1 MLICQIDKR
10 TQALKIAANRSIA
23 HAHWEAILT
32 DKAKPVRRVIAD
44 HDDTGKAVITMDGPA
59 PQVIHR
65 AAANLTTTLVWTQ
78 DKTPADVDSKEDMGM
93 RQVAVA
99 PPANGHVCR
108 VVEFPPVKEGGEG
121 VDNAAMLKEMGIDQD
136 QTGGKPPRNP
146 FMHRTK
152 SIDYAIILE
161 GEIDM
166 LLDDSEVHLKQGDIL
181 VQKATNH
188 AWVNNGSVPC
198 RICFVLIDAV
208 EPQAWKLNPVA
219 GH

>member
-1 MLICQIDKR
+1 MADQ
-10 TQALKIAANRSIA
+10 
-23 HAHWEAILT
+23 
-32 DKAKPVRRVIAD
+32 AKPVRRIIAD
-44 HDDTGKAVITMDGPA
+44 HDKNGKAIITVDGPA
-59 PQVIHR
+59 PQVVHR
-65 AAANLTTTLVWTQ
+65 AAANLFTTLIWSM
-78 DKTPADVDSKEDMGM
+78 DKSPADVDSAEDMGL

-108 VVEFPPVKEGGEG
+108 VVEFPPLKDGGKG
-121 VDNAAMLKEMGIDQD
+121 VDNAAMLKEMGINQG
-136 QTGGKPPRNP
+136 QSGGKPPRNP
-146 FMHRTK
+146 FMHRTR

-188 AWVNNGSVPC
+188 AWVNNSGKTC
-198 RICFVLIDAV
+198 RICFVLIDAA
-208 EPQAWKLNPVA
+208 EPQAWKLNPDA